1 MKIFFRKITLE
12 DQDEIVDL
20 FIEVYKNEPWN
31 EVWDKKI
38 AQKKIEDFLSSNI
51 SENYCVT
58 DGDNKIIGVL
68 LGRRQ
73 YYIDSKELY
82 VDEYFID
89 TNYQNQGIGRKFME
103 YIEEEMK
110 QKGYSCIILLTEK
123 SFPSEYFYSKIG
135 FKTKD
140 ETIFMYKKI

>member
-12 DQDEIVDL
+12 DRDEIVDL

-31 EVWDKKI
+31 EIWDKKI
-38 AQKKIEDFLSSNI
+38 ARNKIEDFLNSNI
-51 SENYCVT
+51 AENYCVT
-58 DGDNKIIGVL
+58 DEDNKIIGVL

-89 TNYQNQGIGRKFME
+89 TNYQNQGIGKKFME

-110 QKGYSCIILLTEK
+110 QNGYSCIILLTEK
-123 SFPSEYFYSKIG
+123 SFPSEYFYSLG
-135 FKTKD
+135 V
-140 ETIFMYKKI
+140 